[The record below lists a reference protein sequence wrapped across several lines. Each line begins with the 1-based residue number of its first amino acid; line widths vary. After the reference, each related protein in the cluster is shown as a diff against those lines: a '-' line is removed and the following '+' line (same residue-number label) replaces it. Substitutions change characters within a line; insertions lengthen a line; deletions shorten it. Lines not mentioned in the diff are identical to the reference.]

1 MKNTARLVTTKFAA
15 GRTSSLASP
24 VPAPALYR
32 LRFYK
37 NNKIVRGFTLKFKNK
52 DDANL
57 YYEMFSEG
65 LLK

>member
-1 MKNTARLVTTKFAA
+1 MKNIAKLVTKKFED
-15 GRTSSLASP
+15 GSTSSIARP
-24 VPAPALYR
+24 VKENGLYR

-37 NNKIVRGFTLKFKNK
+37 NNKIVRGFTLKFENK